1 MLEDALKRL
10 TKHSVLYALGPAVHK
25 AIGFAL
31 LPLVT
36 VYVGT
41 TANYGITEMAAVS
54 LGVAGQLFGINL
66 LHGLSRFYPEYATD
80 EERGRL
86 VTTCGFL
93 LVATTGIAWILAY
106 IFRAQGAELL
116 FDDRNATD
124 AFVAV
129 GGILFFQ
136 TSTQVGLR
144 YLQILERSVAYGV
157 VTTTKLV
164 CEVGLKLWFLVGLG
178 LLYMGVIYSV
188 LVGEALVACALW
200 IFIARRAGL
209 SFSGA
214 MARRL
219 IRYSYPLILSGV
231 CMFVL
236 HQADRFVLKHYLDL
250 SEVGKYALGYKLGSM
265 ASVVILE
272 AFGMIWFN
280 YVFGL
285 RDEEHVRL
293 VCRKVLTYFTL
304 VMCFASLALAV
315 FAPEIV
321 RWMAAPEYFDSHRA
335 LPIIAAGYV
344 FWAIF
349 QIVHTVFF
357 VRQKTVH
364 ITFLVAAAAVLNLA
378 LNAWL
383 APRVGFVGAAWATLA
398 TFAALAGVGG
408 WFAER
413 LFPVRYEIGRVVVP
427 IVLAVG
433 LYLAS
438 IQLPA
443 APIAA
448 VALVKSALV
457 LALPAALWWGGY
469 LDPLEK
475 EKIKQMSKS
484 VRELVFRRQR
494 TV

>member
-1 MLEDALKRL
+1 MLYDALKRL

-36 VYVGT
+36 AYVGT

-66 LHGLSRFYPEYATD
+66 LHGLSRFYPEYAS
-80 EERGRL
+80 EIERGRL
-86 VTTCGFL
+86 VTTCGIL
-93 LVATTGIAWILAY
+93 LVATTAVAWILAY
-106 IFRAQGAELL
+106 VFRESGAELL
-116 FDDRNATD
+116 FGSRAEST

-129 GGILFFQ
+129 AGILFFQ

-157 VTTTKLV
+157 VTTTKLL
-164 CEVGLKLWFLVGLG
+164 CEVGLKIWFLVGLG

-188 LVGEALVACALW
+188 LAGEALVACGLW
-200 IFIARRAGL
+200 IFVVRRAGL

-219 IRYSYPLILSGV
+219 IRYSYPLILSGL

-236 HQADRFVLKHYLDL
+236 HQADRFVLKHYLDM
-250 SEVGKYALGYKLGSM
+250 SEVGLYALGYKLGSM
-265 ASVVILE
+265 ASAVILE
-272 AFGMIWFN
+272 AFGLIWFN

-285 RDEEHVRL
+285 RDDEHIRL

-304 VMCFASLALAV
+304 VMCVASLALSV
-315 FAPEIV
+315 YAPEIV
-321 RWMAAPEYFDSHRA
+321 RWMAAPQYFDSYRA
-335 LPIIAAGYV
+335 LPIVAAGYV

-349 QIVHTVFF
+349 QIVHTAFY
-357 VRQKTVH
+357 VRQKTAR
-364 ITFLVAAAAVLNLA
+364 ITFLVAAAAALNLA

-383 APRVGFVGAAWATLA
+383 APRVGFVGAAWATLITFFALSVA
-398 TFAALAGVGG
+398 TG

-413 LFPVRYEIGRVVVP
+413 LFPIRYELGRVVAP

-438 IQLPA
+438 LRLPA
-443 APIAA
+443 APTLATLLMKG
-448 VALVKSALV
+448 VLV
-457 LALPAALWWGGY
+457 LVLPAALWWGGY
-469 LDPLEK
+469 LDLREK
-475 EKIKQMSKS
+475 EKIKTMSKA
-484 VRELVFRRQR
+484 VGELIFRRRR